1 MTREEIIFV
10 QLNEIRNG
18 IILQIG
24 SFMFAS
30 AAFLLFTF
38 AIPFIIFNFRRTALV
53 FTCLASAVAFLVPTP
68 LTLWFSPA
76 GMILSIAGIIIL
88 REKSDPKPQVK
99 PTQVLEG

>member
-1 MTREEIIFV
+1 
-10 QLNEIRNG
+10 
-18 IILQIG
+18 
-24 SFMFAS
+24 
-30 AAFLLFTF
+30 
-38 AIPFIIFNFRRTALV
+38 
-53 FTCLASAVAFLVPTP
+53 LVPTP